1 MAELHAEGQQ
11 RKTGRF
17 KMKIKVKK
25 LNATK
30 WVIKVN
36 KRVGS
41 WADRHANITVAEAR
55 KLNAHSQI

>member
-1 MAELHAEGQQ
+1 
-11 RKTGRF
+11 
-17 KMKIKVKK
+17 MKIKVKK

-30 WVIKVN
+30 WAIKVN

-41 WADRHANITVAEAR
+41 WAERHAHITVAEAR